1 MAHGHAHSHALDA
14 RRAGNRRRMWWA
26 LAINVVLLAAT
37 AVGGILTDSLALL
50 ADAGHLLS
58 DVGAIAI
65 GLLAAKLAGMAPTP
79 GRTFGY
85 QRSEILGALVNGV
98 ALLAISV
105 LIVAGAISRLGDP
118 PDVAAGGVLAIG
130 IVGLLGNG
138 LATWVL
144 AAGQR
149 EDINLEGV
157 LRHSAADALSSMGV
171 VLAGAVMLVSG
182 WNTIDPIIS
191 LVIAGLIAIGS
202 WRLLKEPFDVL
213 MESAPAGIDVGQVG
227 RAMAEESDVVE
238 VHDLHVWSVTSGF
251 PALAAHLV
259 VRAGTDRDLVRA
271 RIEKLLRE
279 RFDIRH
285 TTLQV
290 VESPGEDDLIRLEHY
305 GAGSERPR
313 RSR

>member
-1 MAHGHAHSHALDA
+1 
-14 RRAGNRRRMWWA
+14 MWWA
-26 LAINVVLLAAT
+26 LAINAALLVAT
-37 AVGGILTDSLALL
+37 VVGGVLTDSLALL

-65 GLLAAKLAGMAPTP
+65 GLLAAKLAGIAPTP

-105 LIVAGAISRLGDP
+105 LIIVGAISRLGDP

-130 IVGLLGNG
+130 LVGLLGNG

-144 AAGQR
+144 AAGVR

-157 LRHSAADALSSMGV
+157 LRHSAADAVSSMGV
-171 VLAGAVMLVSG
+171 VIAGAVMLASG

-213 MESAPAGIDVGQVG
+213 MESAPAGIDVGKVG

-271 RIEKLLRE
+271 RIERLLRE
-279 RFDIRH
+279 RFGIRH

-290 VESPGEDDLIRLEHY
+290 VESAAEDGLIRIEHY
-305 GAGSERPR
+305 GAGSERP
-313 RSR
+313 